1 MVGDSCDFEYA
12 WALVESQDFPK
23 VWEYVV
29 PYANAGDADAQCM
42 MGFLCQFSPPRDLT
56 EAERWLRKAA
66 EQNNPVA
73 WNTLGTLLLN
83 KGETENAEECYRR
96 AAELAFTISAPLPG

>member
-42 MGFLCQFSPPRDLT
+42 MGFLCQFSPARDYGSGEMASQSGGTKQPGCMEYPRY
-56 EAERWLRKAA
+56 AA
-66 EQNNPVA
+66 A
-73 WNTLGTLLLN
+73 
-83 KGETENAEECYRR
+83 
-96 AAELAFTISAPLPG
+96 